1 MKGVAGAQFNLGVMY
16 ARGDGVEK
24 DPAEATRWYRKAAE
38 QGHAE
43 AQFNLGLRYY
53 KGEGVRK
60 SRTMALKWFR
70 KAAAQGHPTA
80 KDAVKELSR

>member
-1 MKGVAGAQFNLGVMY
+1 M
-16 ARGDGVEK
+16 
-24 DPAEATRWYRKAAE
+24 DPAEAARWYRKAAE
-38 QGHAE
+38 QGLAE